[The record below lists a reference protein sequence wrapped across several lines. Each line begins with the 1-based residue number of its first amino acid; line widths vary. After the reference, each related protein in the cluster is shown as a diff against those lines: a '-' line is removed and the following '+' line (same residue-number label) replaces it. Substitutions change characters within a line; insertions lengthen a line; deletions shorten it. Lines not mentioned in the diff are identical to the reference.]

1 MSIRKPASQRTLA
14 EQASRE
20 LLKLGRMIRLVDRR
34 GDRAVCERL
43 LSHARRV
50 QEFVEKRQYS
60 QALHV
65 ARCRMK
71 G

>member
-1 MSIRKPASQRTLA
+1 LA
-14 EQASRE
+14 EQAAWE
-20 LLKLGRMIRLVDRR
+20 LQKLARMIRMVRRR
-34 GDRAVCERL
+34 GDQAVCQRL
-43 LSHARRV
+43 LSHARVV
-50 QEFVEKRQYS
+50 QRFVENRQYA

>member
-1 MSIRKPASQRTLA
+1 MLKRKRAHQRTLA
-14 EQASRE
+14 EQAAWE
-20 LLKLGRMIRLVDRR
+20 LRKLARMIRIVHR
-34 GDRAVCERL
+34 GGDQAVCQRL
-43 LSHARRV
+43 LSHARLV
-50 QEFVEKRQYS
+50 QQFIENRQYS

>member
-1 MSIRKPASQRTLA
+1 LS
-14 EQASRE
+14 EQATWE
-20 LLKLGRMIRLVDRR
+20 LQKLARMIRIVHRR
-34 GDRAVCERL
+34 GDRTVCERL
-43 LSHARRV
+43 LSHARLV
-50 QEFVEKRQYS
+50 QHFTDNKQYA